1 MFEVRARGTIRA
13 WPLQAD
19 SSIQSMTICA
29 CFLIIKHGVFGLL
42 LLPCSPSSFS
52 FISLLPSPPPPPPP
66 PPWPTTKT
74 RAQAAYSTPSH
85 KAPYTNTKRYCLSAL
100 IDKGRSAVPSHEG
113 PTEGA
118 FGFLGIRI
126 CFIFPEHPFFL
137 AFFKAGLPGP
147 VRTPRPAQAHS
158 T

>member
-1 MFEVRARGTIRA
+1 MF
-13 WPLQAD
+13 
-19 SSIQSMTICA
+19 
-29 CFLIIKHGVFGLL
+29 L
-42 LLPCSPSSFS
+42 LLPCSSSSFS
-52 FISLLPSPPPPPPP
+52 FISPPPSPPPPP

-85 KAPYTNTKRYCLSAL
+85 KAPDTNTKRYCLSAL

-137 AFFKAGLPGP
+137 AFFKAELPGP

>member
-42 LLPCSPSSFS
+42 LLPCSSSSFS
-52 FISLLPSPPPPPPP
+52 FIFPRPSPPPP

-100 IDKGRSAVPSHEG
+100 IDKGRSTVPSHEG

-126 CFIFPEHPFFL
+126 CFVFPEHPFSWLFL
-137 AFFKAGLPGP
+137 KQNYPDP
-147 VRTPRPAQAHS
+147 YTPRPAQAHS